1 MSEPFTD
8 DLQRDAVVDQ
18 LGGVAMPQLVHGR
31 GDAVTR
37 NSGELFRKPQADSR
51 KGVEIGKQ
59 VLHTCL
65 RE

>member
-1 MSEPFTD
+1 
-8 DLQRDAVVDQ
+8 
-18 LGGVAMPQLVHGR
+18 MPQLVHGR